1 MSLKESISA
10 YDKSDM
16 LSKLTGFAEQIRDA
30 LRRAQET
37 ELPHPKAEIRQV
49 VVAGMGGSA
58 IGGDIVRCYG
68 YNLLPVPLQV
78 VRFYDL
84 PAFVGPHTLVFAS
97 SYSGQ
102 TEETLSAYRQ
112 AVEKGAQVVAITSGG
127 ALGADAADR
136 GFPVISIPAGYPPRT
151 ALGYLTFPMLV
162 TLQRLGLL
170 PDVSRD
176 IEETIGLVE
185 GLIERYRP
193 NTSDNEAIR
202 LAEQLLGKLPLVYA
216 SVVPMEA
223 VAMRWKGQFSENS
236 KMLAWANTFPELN
249 HNEIVGWGQNRDL
262 QSRIQ
267 VIYLRDR
274 LDHQRVQLRMDITS
288 EILVSLGQRVLSVDT
303 TGTSVLARMFSLIV
317 LGDFVSYY
325 LAILNRVDPTPI
337 ENIDLLKKRMKE
349 ATA

>member
-1 MSLKESISA
+1 MSLKESIAA
-10 YDKSDM
+10 YDRSDM

-37 ELPHPKAEIRQV
+37 ELPPPKADVRYV

-58 IGGDIVRCYG
+58 IGGDIVRCYT

-78 VRFYDL
+78 VRYYDL
-84 PAFVGPHTLVFAS
+84 PAYVGPHTLVFAS
-97 SYSGQ
+97 SYSGE
-102 TEETLSAYRQ
+102 TEETLSAYNQ
-112 AVEKGAQVVAITSGG
+112 AVEKGAQVVAVTSGG
-127 ALGADAADR
+127 TLGRDAASR
-136 GFPVISIPAGYPPRT
+136 GFPVISVPPGYPPRT

-162 TLQRLGLL
+162 TLQRLDLL
-170 PDVSRD
+170 PDISND
-176 IEETIGLVE
+176 IEEALGLVE

-193 NTSDNEAIR
+193 NATDNEAIR
-202 LAEQLLGKLPLVYA
+202 LAEQLLGKLPLIYA

-267 VIYLRDR
+267 VINLRDKF
-274 LDHQRVQLRMDITS
+274 DHKRVQLRMNITS
-288 EILVSLGQRVLSVDT
+288 EILASQGQRVLDVES
-303 TGTSVLARMFSLIV
+303 TGTSLLARMFSLIV

-325 LAILNRVDPTPI
+325 LAILNKVDPTPI
-337 ENIDLLKKRMKE
+337 ENIDLLKRRMKE
-349 ATA
+349 SAA